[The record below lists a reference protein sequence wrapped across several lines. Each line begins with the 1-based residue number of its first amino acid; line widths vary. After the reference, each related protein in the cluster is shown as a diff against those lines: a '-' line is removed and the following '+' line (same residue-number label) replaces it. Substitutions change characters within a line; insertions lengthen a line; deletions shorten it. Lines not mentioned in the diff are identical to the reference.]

1 VNSEPGISLQ
11 TPRETDNLLPP
22 NKDDTS
28 IIPPF
33 HCKLGYRVRRVRSK
47 GAVLV
52 LVWSF
57 LAYMCSS
64 IVDELIQSL
73 GPFKFKAIIVGGLGV
88 TAALYLLAG
97 WLADVYFGRYKVIR
111 ASLLLIWLGGVFGT
125 LLLVIHLFHLLN
137 TDALKYISAVATYV
151 CVTTGSSGL
160 IVNAVPFGT
169 DQMQGAS
176 SEEISAFIHWFTWT
190 VYTGMA
196 SGSILDLISCSGL
209 KGNET
214 NLLCML
220 IVVAVSSVAL
230 FLNLLFQKWL
240 IVEPVCKNPLKT
252 VFSVLKYSAT
262 HKHPVR
268 RSAFTYSEDEIPSR
282 INYGK
287 SKYGGP
293 FTTEQVED
301 VKTFFRLLAISI
313 AVVVFLYPLYMCV
326 YSLYFFYAHFQSLRS
341 LSVNE
346 ECHNT
351 LPELFIIFSPQLVI
365 MLAVPLYELAIY
377 PLARNWI
384 PSMLKRVGISA
395 FGTIIVASIAL
406 SVDMVEHSHTNATDH
421 LECMFV
427 LNITYNNSAVDIN
440 VNYFWVVIPLSIIIG
455 IELLIVFFSLFE
467 FICAQTPY
475 DMKGLIIGL
484 VFCGVAL
491 SEALTGATLITW
503 VYAWLQP
510 PTYPTC
516 AFWFYL
522 FVILVT
528 VVSLVM
534 FCIVAKWYKKRE
546 RNELLHEQRFVEDFY
561 DKYIQ

>member
-1 VNSEPGISLQ
+1 MNSEPGISLQ
-11 TPRETDNLLPP
+11 APTETDNLLPP

-33 HCKLGYRVRRVRSK
+33 HCKPGYWARRVRSK

-57 LAYMCSS
+57 LAYISSS
-64 IVDELIQSL
+64 IVEVLIQSVV
-73 GPFKFKAIIVGGLGV
+73 PFRFEALDGVV
-88 TAALYLLAG
+88 TAALFLLAG
-97 WLADVYFGRYKVIR
+97 WLADVYFGRYKVIWG
-111 ASLLLIWLGGVFGT
+111 SLLLIWLGDVLGT
-125 LLLVIHLFHLLN
+125 LLLMIHLLHPPG
-137 TDALKYISAVATYV
+137 TDALKYISAVAAYI

-160 IVNAVPFGT
+160 IVNAISFGT

-176 SEEISAFIHWFTWT
+176 SEEISAFIHWFAWAA
-190 VYTGMA
+190 YTGMV
-196 SGSILDLISCSGL
+196 SSSVITLNSCCGLRGDETILVS
-209 KGNET
+209 
-214 NLLCML
+214 ML
-220 IVVAVSSVAL
+220 FTVVVSSVAL
-230 FLNLLFQKWL
+230 CLDFFSRKWL
-240 IVEPVCKNPLKT
+240 IIEPVSQNPLKT
-252 VFSVLKYSAT
+252 VLSVLKYAAT

-282 INYGK
+282 INLGK

-301 VKTFFRLLAISI
+301 VKTFFRLLMISM
-313 AVVVFLYPLYMCV
+313 AVVVFLYPLNLCNS
-326 YSLYFFYAHFQSLRS
+326 SLDFWIAHFQWLGS
-341 LSVNE
+341 LSINE
-346 ECHNT
+346 DCYDT
-351 LPELFIIFSPQLVI
+351 LLGIAIFPELVI
-365 MLAVPLYELAIY
+365 VLGFPLYELAIY

-384 PSMLKRVGISA
+384 PSSLKRVGISA

-406 SVDMVEHSHTNATDH
+406 SVDMVVHSHTNATVH

-427 LNITYNNSAVDIN
+427 SNNTHNLTVDFN
-440 VNYFWVVIPLSIIIG
+440 SFWVGIPLSIIIG
-455 IELLIVFFSLFE
+455 IELFTLIVSLFE
-467 FICAQTPY
+467 FVCAQTPY
-475 DMKGLIIGL
+475 NMKGLIIGL
-484 VFCGVAL
+484 SFSAIRL
-491 SEALTGATLITW
+491 AQALTGATLITW
-503 VYAWLQP
+503 IRAWLQP

-534 FCIVAKWYKKRE
+534 FCIVAKRYKKRE

-561 DKYIQ
+561 NKYIQ